1 MGTLRKGALAS
12 LLLVFHDAALKAVG
26 LVSTLVLARILLPE
40 DFGIIALAMLFL
52 GLVQILANTG
62 SEQYLLRVDK
72 LDDDIIN
79 TAWTINFIL
88 KSILA
93 VPMIASG
100 FLAAHYYDDPRLIN
114 IILTFTFLH
123 LVSNWGNPGL
133 AYLRRVQD
141 YGSIV
146 KLSIITKVMTVIV
159 VIITALTLQNYW
171 ALVIGR
177 VVGTFSGLI
186 GSYFIYSYR
195 PKFQLTNAKE
205 QWQFSGW
212 VIPQS
217 IFGYVRTQL
226 DSFLVSTSF
235 GLAGLGSYNTIKY
248 ISYMPNAY
256 LLLPIT
262 QTFLVEL
269 VKAKVDRN
277 YFNKQYNASFI
288 LIMLIAAPIT
298 SIMYLHHELVTL
310 FILGPNWLEYSYL
323 MSFFS
328 LLIPAAVVLR
338 QASRVLLV
346 YGKTKYIFFY
356 ECIAFIFVY
365 TPLFIIGIDDL
376 RLFSAVRVIAEIIIT
391 FIFLVVVA
399 LKYTGI
405 KNTVLLVFSLVPMA
419 LGIFIAALV
428 TNMVGILNINV
439 FVDLSVITF
448 VFTSVF
454 TLVVLIFHVLV
465 LRRFADWKY
474 LEGIIFRVIAPVVD
488 KLQRKLN
495 SDSRLE

>member
-1 MGTLRKGALAS
+1 MGTLRKGAFAS
-12 LLLVFHDAALKAVG
+12 LLLVFHEAALKAVG

-52 GLVQILANTG
+52 GLVQILAQTG

-72 LDDDIIN
+72 LDDDIVN

-88 KSILA
+88 KSIIA

-100 FLAAHYYDDPRLIN
+100 FLAAHYYDEPRLIN

-123 LVSNWGNPGL
+123 LVSNWSNPGL
-133 AYLRRVQD
+133 AYLRRAQE
-141 YGSIV
+141 YGKIV
-146 KLSIITKVMTVIV
+146 KLSIITKFMTVIV

-217 IFGYVRTQL
+217 MFGYVRTQL
-226 DSFLVSTSF
+226 DSFLVSSSF

-262 QTFLVEL
+262 KTFLVEL
-269 VKAKVDRN
+269 VKAKGSKS

-298 SIMYLHHELVTL
+298 SIMYLHHDLVTRL
-310 FILGPNWLEYSYL
+310 ILGPNWIEYSYL

-328 LLIPAAVVLR
+328 LLIPATVMLR

-346 YGKTKYIFFY
+346 YGKTKQIFFY
-356 ECIAFIFVY
+356 ECIAFVFVY
-365 TPLFIIGIDDL
+365 TPLLIIGIDDL

-391 FIFLVVVA
+391 FIFLVIVA
-399 LKYTGI
+399 IKYTGI
-405 KNTVLLVFSLVPMA
+405 KNTFLLVFSLVPMA
-419 LGIFIAALV
+419 LGIFVAVLF
-428 TNMVGILNINV
+428 TNMVGELNINV

-448 VFTSVF
+448 VFTCVF

-465 LRRFADWKY
+465 LRRFADWQY
-474 LEGIIFRVIAPVVD
+474 LESIILRILAPITN
-488 KLQRKLN
+488 KLLKKVNFKR
-495 SDSRLE
+495 

>member
-1 MGTLRKGALAS
+1 MGSLRKGSLAS
-12 LLLVFHDAALKAVG
+12 LLLVFQEAALKAVG

-52 GLVQILANTG
+52 GLIQILAQTG
-62 SEQYLLRVDK
+62 SAQYLLRVDK

-79 TAWTINFIL
+79 TSWTINFIL
-88 KSILA
+88 TSILA

-123 LVSNWGNPGL
+123 FISNWGNPGL
-133 AYLRRVQD
+133 AYLRRAQE
-141 YGSIV
+141 YTSIV
-146 KLSIITKVMTVIV
+146 KLSIITKVITVIV

-171 ALVIGR
+171 ALVVGR
-177 VVGTFSGLI
+177 AVGTFSGLI

-205 QWQFSGW
+205 QWKFSGW

-226 DSFLVSTSF
+226 DSFLVSSSF

-269 VKAKVDRN
+269 VKAKGSKN

-310 FILGPNWLEYSYL
+310 LILGPNWLEYSYL
-323 MSFFS
+323 MSFFC
-328 LLIPAAVVLR
+328 LLIPAAVMLR

-346 YGKTKYIFFY
+346 YGKTKQIFFY
-356 ECIAFIFVY
+356 ECIAFVFVY
-365 TPLFIIGIDDL
+365 TPLLIIGIDDL
-376 RLFSAVRVIAEIIIT
+376 RLFSAVRVMAEIIVT
-391 FIFLVVVA
+391 FVFLVVVA

-405 KNTVLLVFSLVPMA
+405 KNTASLVFSLVPMA
-419 LGIFIAALV
+419 LGIFIAVLV
-428 TNMVGILNINV
+428 TNMVGKLNINV

-448 VFTSVF
+448 VFICVF
-454 TLVVLIFHVLV
+454 ALVVLVFHMLV
-465 LRRFADWKY
+465 LRNLADWKY
-474 LEGIIFRVIAPVVD
+474 LEGIIFRIIAPVVD
-488 KLQRKLN
+488 KLKLKG
-495 SDSRLE
+495 

>member
-1 MGTLRKGALAS
+1 MGSLRKGSLAS
-12 LLLVFHDAALKAVG
+12 LLLVFQEAALKAVG

-52 GLVQILANTG
+52 GLIQILAQTG
-62 SEQYLLRVDK
+62 SAQYLLRVDK

-79 TAWTINFIL
+79 TSWTINFIL
-88 KSILA
+88 TSILA

-123 LVSNWGNPGL
+123 FISNWGNPGL
-133 AYLRRVQD
+133 AYLRRAQE
-141 YGSIV
+141 YTSIV
-146 KLSIITKVMTVIV
+146 KLSIITKVITVIV

-171 ALVIGR
+171 ALVVGR
-177 VVGTFSGLI
+177 AVGTFSGLI

-205 QWQFSGW
+205 QWKFSGW

-226 DSFLVSTSF
+226 DSFLVSSSF

-269 VKAKVDRN
+269 VKAKGSKN

-310 FILGPNWLEYSYL
+310 LILGPNWLEYSYL

-328 LLIPAAVVLR
+328 LLIPAAVMLR

-346 YGKTKYIFFY
+346 YGKTKQIFFY
-356 ECIAFIFVY
+356 ECIAFVFVY
-365 TPLFIIGIDDL
+365 TPLLIIGIDDL
-376 RLFSAVRVIAEIIIT
+376 RLFSAVRVMAEIIVT
-391 FIFLVVVA
+391 FVFLVVVA

-405 KNTVLLVFSLVPMA
+405 KNTASLVFSLVPMA
-419 LGIFIAALV
+419 LGIFIAVLV
-428 TNMVGILNINV
+428 TNMVGKLNINV

-448 VFTSVF
+448 VFICVF
-454 TLVVLIFHVLV
+454 ALVVLVFHMLV
-465 LRRFADWKY
+465 LRNLADWKY
-474 LEGIIFRVIAPVVD
+474 LEGIIFRIIAPVVD
-488 KLQRKLN
+488 KLKLKG
-495 SDSRLE
+495 